1 MCPADRGYGREEG
14 SPGGPGLPSGLP
26 WVDEPRTQGSAMEQ
40 GNGEDRTFA
49 PVPNSPFATRFSISD
64 LENLSGV
71 KAHTIRVWER
81 RYGLIRPARTDTNI
95 RHYSVEELCD
105 LLNIAYLN
113 TNGVKISKIAAMSH
127 AVREAKVRE
136 LGHVTDAGAVLNDLV
151 MSMLHLDEARF
162 ETCCNGFSHKHGFR
176 RLAEE
181 VFLPFMIQVGLLWQS
196 RSIRPAHEHFASNL
210 IRRRLEAETHALPV
224 ATSSSSPTFILYLRE
239 FEVHELGLLHANY
252 LLHSAGKRVIYLG
265 QSVPFSDLVH
275 LASTLPGPLVM
286 VTILTSNFNGGTN
299 RFLNDLREQL
309 AQPSISHWMT
319 GPGAVHA
326 DGADVPSNVRVF
338 AHFKELV
345 PLLLG

>member
-1 MCPADRGYGREEG
+1 MCPADRGNASEEG
-14 SPGGPGLPSGLP
+14 SSGEPGLPSGLP
-26 WVDEPRTQGSAMEQ
+26 WVDEPKDQGNAAQQ

-49 PVPNSPFATRFSISD
+49 PVPNSPYATRFSISD

-95 RHYSVEELCD
+95 RHYSVDELCD

-113 TNGVKISKIAAMSH
+113 TSGVKISKIAAMSH

-136 LGHVTDAGAVLNDLV
+136 LGNVADAGAVLNDLV
-151 MSMLHLDEARF
+151 MSMLHFDEARF
-162 ETCCNGFSHKHGFR
+162 EERCNSFSHEHGFR

-181 VFLPFMIQVGLLWQS
+181 VFLPFMAQIGLLWQS

-210 IRRRLEAETHALPV
+210 IRRRLEAETHALPLA
-224 ATSSSSPTFILYLRE
+224 ATSPATFILYLRE

-252 LLHSAGKRVIYLG
+252 LLHSVGKRVIYLG

-286 VTILTSNFNGGTN
+286 VTILTSNFNGGTG

-309 AQPSISHWMT
+309 AHPTVSHWMT
-319 GPGAVHA
+319 GPGAMHT
-326 DGADVPSNVRVF
+326 DGAEVPSNARVF
-338 AHFKELV
+338 AHFTELV